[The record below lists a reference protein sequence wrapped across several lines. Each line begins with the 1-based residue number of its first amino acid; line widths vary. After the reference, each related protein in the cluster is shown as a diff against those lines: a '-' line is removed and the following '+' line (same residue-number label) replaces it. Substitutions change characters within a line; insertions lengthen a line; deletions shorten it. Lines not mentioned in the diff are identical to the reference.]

1 MSRRKRESLIHT
13 LFEDEARASGF
24 GRVAG
29 LDGVGRGALAGSVVA
44 AAVILDPAA
53 PLPEGL
59 DDSKKLTALQRERIA
74 EELRRT
80 AVCYAYGQIEPGE
93 IDGTY
98 ILVATRRAM
107 LQA

>member
-1 MSRRKRESLIHT
+1 MKRRRESAIHT
-13 LFEDEARASGF
+13 LFEEEARGAGF

-29 LDGVGRGALAGSVVA
+29 LDEVGRGALAGPVVA

-80 AVCYAYGQIEPGE
+80 AVCYSYGLISPE
-93 IDGTY
+93 
-98 ILVATRRAM
+98 
-107 LQA
+107 

>member
-1 MSRRKRESLIHT
+1 MKRRQSLIHT

-24 GRVAG
+24 GLVAG
-29 LDGVGRGALAGSVVA
+29 LDEVGRGALAGPVVA

-80 AVCYAYGQIEPGE
+80 AVCYAYG
-93 IDGTY
+93 
-98 ILVATRRAM
+98 LVA
-107 LQA
+107 